1 MLEWMDI
8 NLIAIIFKFYG
19 ADWLAMLFTML
30 QLHLLGCKK
39 LNGFKFG
46 IISNFFWMI
55 FAIQV
60 GSLANILANCFF
72 LCINLKG
79 LRSWKEDH
87 ATSIESRE
95 SFNN

>member
-1 MLEWMDI
+1 MPEWMDI

-60 GSLANILANCFF
+60 GSIANVLANCIF

-79 LRSWKEDH
+79 LRSWKGEKRLPID
-87 ATSIESRE
+87 SVD
-95 SFNN
+95 

>member
-1 MLEWMDI
+1 MDI
-8 NLIAIIFKFYG
+8 NLSAVVCKFYG

-39 LNGFKFG
+39 LNGFKYG

-60 GSLANILANCFF
+60 GSLANVLANCIF

-79 LRSWKEDH
+79 FRSWKADH
-87 ATSIESRE
+87 PMSIESKE
-95 SFNN
+95 NL